1 MDIGQDILNRTPL
14 GPLQISLLE
23 HISKLISFGESL
35 TRQRIQIFTPLL
47 ETGKSESPQQC
58 ADMLCIERSDQGIIT
73 RQLKGSHTWHAM
85 MKNGQPLIGLD
96 DKQRQHVFPIVDNGG
111 RIIGGISFTL
121 SSSIKIEQYEQE
133 YILSDTMQRLM
144 LTATDEQILS
154 YEPMS
159 YFDGLIIFD
168 DTYKILYANDAA
180 MKLVD
185 VLGFDRRLVGSSILS
200 STLKMSAIQQ
210 VLLDRSIRTNEEIYQ
225 DMVILQHM
233 IPIAMGR
240 NETRCFLVLHDCT
253 RESKQQQELLVKNSI
268 IKEVHHRVK
277 NNLQTVAGLLRMEAR
292 RSSLPDV
299 KQALQEGINRIESM
313 ALVHDIVSHY
323 DEDYIG
329 IRSIYDELCRLLRM
343 SMVRQDQEVTFTY
356 SGEDML
362 ISSHMASY
370 VSLIINELITNSL
383 EHGLDGNRGNVHLA
397 VTDAGSTI
405 KLAFTDNGKG
415 LPSDFSVSSNKRLG
429 LTIINNLVTHEL
441 KGSLSIENTGTGV
454 LVTIYMKKEA

>member
-1 MDIGQDILNRTPL
+1 MDIGQDILNTTPL
-14 GPLQISLLE
+14 GPLQTSLLE

-47 ETGKSESPQQC
+47 EKLQGDMQQR
-58 ADMLCIERSDQGIIT
+58 ADMLCIERSEQGVIT
-73 RQLKGSHTWHAM
+73 RQIKGNNTWHSM
-85 MKNGQPLIGLD
+85 MGNGQPLIGVEHD
-96 DKQRQHVFPIVDNGG
+96 QRQHVFPVVDNGG
-111 RIIGGISFTL
+111 RIIGGIAFTV
-121 SSSIKIEQYEQE
+121 SPSIKKNQYEQE

-144 LTATDEQILS
+144 LTATDEQIQS
-154 YEPMS
+154 YEPIS

-168 DTYKILYANDAA
+168 DSHRILYGNESAIQ
-180 MKLVD
+180 LVD
-185 VLGFDRRLVGSSILS
+185 LLGFDRRLVGSSIYS
-200 STLKMSAIQQ
+200 STLKISAIQQ
-210 VLLDRSIRTNEEIYQ
+210 VLDDRTIYTSEEIYQ
-225 DMVILQHM
+225 DMVIRQHM

-292 RSSLPDV
+292 RSSLPEV

-343 SMVRQDQEVTFTY
+343 SMIRQDQEVTFTY
-356 SGEDML
+356 SGEDIL

-370 VSLIINELITNSL
+370 VSLITNELITNSL
-383 EHGLDGNRGNVHLA
+383 EHGLDGKAGEIRLA
-397 VTDAGSTI
+397 VSELEEYIVLDFSDT
-405 KLAFTDNGKG
+405 GKG
-415 LPSDFSVSSNKRLG
+415 LPQDFSINSNKRLG

-441 KGSLSIENTGTGV
+441 KGRLSVKNTDAGV
-454 LVTIYMKKEA
+454 LVTIHMKKEK

>member
-47 ETGKSESPQQC
+47 DTGQGERSQQC
-58 ADMLCIERSDQGIIT
+58 ADMLCIERSDQGITT

-85 MKNGQPLIGLD
+85 MKDGQPLIGLD

-121 SSSIKIEQYEQE
+121 SPSIKAEQYEQE
-133 YILSDTMQRLM
+133 YVLSDTMQRLM
-144 LTATDEQILS
+144 LTATDEQIVS

-185 VLGFDRRLVGSSILS
+185 VLGFDRRLVGSSIFS

-225 DMVILQHM
+225 DMVIRQHM

-329 IRSIYDELCRLLRM
+329 IRSIYDEL
-343 SMVRQDQEVTFTY
+343 
-356 SGEDML
+356 
-362 ISSHMASY
+362 
-370 VSLIINELITNSL
+370 
-383 EHGLDGNRGNVHLA
+383 
-397 VTDAGSTI
+397 
-405 KLAFTDNGKG
+405 
-415 LPSDFSVSSNKRLG
+415 
-429 LTIINNLVTHEL
+429 
-441 KGSLSIENTGTGV
+441 
-454 LVTIYMKKEA
+454 

>member
-14 GPLQISLLE
+14 GPLQTSLLE

-35 TRQRIQIFTPLL
+35 TRQRIQIFTPRL
-47 ETGKSESPQQC
+47 EIEQRERTQQC
-58 ADMLCIERSDQGIIT
+58 ADMLCIERSDHGIIT

-85 MKNGQPLIGLD
+85 MKDGQPLIGLD
-96 DKQRQHVFPIVDNGG
+96 DKQRQHIFPIVDNGG
-111 RIIGGISFTL
+111 RIIGGISFTV
-121 SSSIKIEQYEQE
+121 SPSIKVEQYEQE
-133 YILSDTMQRLM
+133 YVLSDTMQRLM

-185 VLGFDRRLVGSSILS
+185 VLGFDRRLVGSSIFS

-210 VLLDRSIRTNEEIYQ
+210 VLSDRNILTNEEIYQ
-225 DMVILQHM
+225 DMAIRQHM

-292 RSSLPDV
+292 RSSLPEV

-356 SGEDML
+356 SGEDIL

-383 EHGLDGNRGNVHLA
+383 EHGVDGDRGNVHLA
-397 VTDAGSTI
+397 VTDAGNTI
-405 KLAFTDNGKG
+405 KLDFTDNGKG

>member
-1 MDIGQDILNRTPL
+1 MDIGQDILNTTPL
-14 GPLQISLLE
+14 GPLQTSLLE

-47 ETGKSESPQQC
+47 KKSHDDVQQG
-58 ADMLCIERSDQGIIT
+58 ADMLCIERSEAGIVT
-73 RQLKGSHTWHAM
+73 RHLKGNHTWHVM
-85 MKNGQPLIGLD
+85 MENGQPLIGGD
-96 DKQRQHVFPIVDNGG
+96 HEFRQHVFPVVDNGG

-121 SSSIKIEQYEQE
+121 SPSIKVEQYEQE
-133 YILSDTMQRLM
+133 YALSDTMQRLM
-144 LTATDEQILS
+144 LTATDEQIQS
-154 YEPMS
+154 YEPIS

-168 DTYKILYANDAA
+168 DSHKILYGNDSALQ
-180 MKLVD
+180 LVD
-185 VLGFDRRLVGSSILS
+185 LLGFDRRLVGSSIYS
-200 STLKMSAIQQ
+200 STLKISAIQQ
-210 VLLDRSIRTNEEIYQ
+210 VLADRTIYTSEEIYQ
-225 DMVILQHM
+225 DMVIRQHM

-292 RSSLPDV
+292 RSSLPEV

-356 SGEDML
+356 SGEDIL

-383 EHGLDGNRGNVHLA
+383 EHGLEGVHGEIHLH
-397 VTDAGSTI
+397 VNDIGEKI

-415 LPSDFSVSSNKRLG
+415 LPSDFSISSNKRLG

-441 KGSLSIENTGTGV
+441 KGSLSIENTGHGV
-454 LVTIYMKKEA
+454 LSTIHMTKEA

>member
-14 GPLQISLLE
+14 GPLQTSLLE

-47 ETGKSESPQQC
+47 ETGQGERSQQC
-58 ADMLCIERSDQGIIT
+58 ADMLCIERSNQGITT
-73 RQLKGSHTWHAM
+73 RQLKGNHTWHAM
-85 MKNGQPLIGLD
+85 MKDGQPLIGLD

-121 SSSIKIEQYEQE
+121 SPSIK
-133 YILSDTMQRLM
+133 
-144 LTATDEQILS
+144 EQILS

-185 VLGFDRRLVGSSILS
+185 VLGFDRRLVGSSIFS

-225 DMVILQHM
+225 DMVIRQHM

>member
-85 MKNGQPLIGLD
+85 MKDGQPLIGLD

-133 YILSDTMQRLM
+133 YVLSDTMQRLM

-154 YEPMS
+154 YEPIS

-210 VLLDRSIRTNEEIYQ
+210 VLSDRSILTNEEIYQ
-225 DMVILQHM
+225 DMVIRQHM

-253 RESKQQQELLVKNSI
+253 RKSKQQQELLVKNSI
-268 IKEVHHRVK
+268 IKVIHHRVK

-292 RSSLPDV
+292 RSSLP
-299 KQALQEGINRIESM
+299 
-313 ALVHDIVSHY
+313 
-323 DEDYIG
+323 
-329 IRSIYDELCRLLRM
+329 
-343 SMVRQDQEVTFTY
+343 
-356 SGEDML
+356 
-362 ISSHMASY
+362 
-370 VSLIINELITNSL
+370 
-383 EHGLDGNRGNVHLA
+383 
-397 VTDAGSTI
+397 
-405 KLAFTDNGKG
+405 
-415 LPSDFSVSSNKRLG
+415 
-429 LTIINNLVTHEL
+429 
-441 KGSLSIENTGTGV
+441 
-454 LVTIYMKKEA
+454 